1 MARLDVWL
9 DVACL
14 YRTRSEAGR
23 ACKGGKVTLNGA
35 AAKTHRDLRVGDVI
49 EITRGPGKRQRVE
62 VVAIADQ
69 HIPKAD
75 ARKLYKDITPPPSP
89 EEQALRD
96 LLRLAGP
103 KRPTGP
109 VKAPHKRE
117 KRRLR
122 HEKERGGG
130 WE

>member
-1 MARLDVWL
+1 VSVRLDVWL

-14 YRTRSEAGR
+14 FRTRSEAGR

-35 AAKTHRDLRVGDVI
+35 AAKTHRDVHAGDVI

-62 VVAIADQ
+62 VVGITDQ
-69 HIPKAD
+69 HIPKAE
-75 ARKLYKDITPPPSP
+75 ARKLYQDITPPPSP

-103 KRPTGP
+103 RRPTGP
-109 VKAPHKRE
+109 VKAPDKRE
-117 KRRLR
+117 RRRLR
-122 HEKERGGG
+122 EEKERGG
-130 WE
+130 